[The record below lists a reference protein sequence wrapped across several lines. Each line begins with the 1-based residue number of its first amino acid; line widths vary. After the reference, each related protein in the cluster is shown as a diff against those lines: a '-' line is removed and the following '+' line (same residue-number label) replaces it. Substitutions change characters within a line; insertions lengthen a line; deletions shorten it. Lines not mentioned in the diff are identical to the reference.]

1 MEKGL
6 DKVYLTRLTEL
17 YVMEKKQAQLL
28 PVLLKHT
35 TNKELR
41 EAIKEHLYYTQ
52 KHFSRCIE
60 IMRRFGKSKV
70 VASVSEPMEKLFE
83 EARALVMQKK
93 EDNAANLTMILQK
106 IEHLEIA
113 SYSSALTC
121 AKILDYKN
129 DCETLQKCL
138 DEEYDQDNRLDKIS
152 EEIFM
157 ALV

>member
-17 YVMEKKQAQLL
+17 YAMEKKQAQLL
-28 PVLLKHT
+28 PILLKHT

-41 EAIKEHLYYTQ
+41 EAIKEHLYDTQ
-52 KHFSRCIE
+52 KHFSRCIG

-83 EARALVMQKK
+83 EACALVLQKK